1 LDESLDH
8 DVANELLGGSG
19 ICLLVLKKHP
29 FPHWQL
35 RDFLHVDPSVL
46 ERIEAELISYPS
58 WNRKENDL
66 YSLFQTPDLHA
77 IEKAEHPAIAN
88 FRDFL
93 CDEIRT
99 WLENVSGVELLSQV
113 DATGSCYAST
123 DCLLPHSDEVDNRR
137 FAFVY
142 YFTQE
147 PWEESFGGQTNIY
160 NKDCEPTTIFT
171 SLLPYRNSLLLFE
184 VSDRSWHS
192 VAEVLG
198 EDNDPRLSI
207 NGWFHSSRYIK
218 PRVRSALILLTSISF
233 KKKKNKSEI
242 LPEFHSCLLT
252 LIRGR
257 AILISCAGPASFP
270 FFQNFS
276 GFVTVGP
283 QSSEPSLA
291 KVCSRSSPPQ
301 ALASIVSR
309 SGHLLYFLFLKSFH
323 LYQL

>member
-1 LDESLDH
+1 
-8 DVANELLGGSG
+8 LGCHSTRH
-19 ICLLVLKKHP
+19 KRP

-35 RDFLHVDPSVL
+35 RDFLHVDSSVL

-66 YSLFQTPDLHA
+66 YSLFQTPDLQT
-77 IEKAEHPAIAN
+77 IDKAEQPAIVD
-88 FRDFL
+88 FRNFL
-93 CDEIRT
+93 CDKVRT
-99 WLENVSGVELLSQV
+99 WLENVSGVKLLSQV

-123 DCLLPHSDEVDNRR
+123 DHLLPHSDER

-142 YFTQE
+142 YITQE

-207 NGWFHSSRYIK
+207 NGWFHSSQRIK
-218 PRVRSALILLTSISF
+218 PRVQSALILPRISPKHEKFNAQMIEELDSADWVEKGPVNKRFVLQQVLKLSCKTLYLT
-233 KKKKNKSEI
+233 NK
-242 LPEFHSCLLT
+242 FMWC
-252 LIRGR
+252 
-257 AILISCAGPASFP
+257 
-270 FFQNFS
+270 
-276 GFVTVGP
+276 
-283 QSSEPSLA
+283 SSA
-291 KVCSRSSPPQ
+291 C
-301 ALASIVSR
+301 
-309 SGHLLYFLFLKSFH
+309 
-323 LYQL
+323 